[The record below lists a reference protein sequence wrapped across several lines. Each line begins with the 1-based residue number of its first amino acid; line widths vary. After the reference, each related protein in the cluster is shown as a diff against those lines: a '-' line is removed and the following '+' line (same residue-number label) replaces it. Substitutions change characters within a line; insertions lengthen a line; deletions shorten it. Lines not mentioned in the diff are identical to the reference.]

1 MTTAADAPVVTTT
14 PPAGAEG
21 RYRYPGSPPF
31 QDTDLDRALFQG
43 RAAEA
48 DTVLQSILASNLF
61 VLYSVS
67 GLGKSS
73 LLNAGVM
80 HRLRERGHWP
90 ASVRLN
96 DPGARIVDLI
106 RTGIETA
113 ARADPSIDVTRDPAA

>member
-1 MTTAADAPVVTTT
+1 MSTEVDEVLVAPTGRSVLAA
-14 PPAGAEG
+14 G
-21 RYRYPGSPPF
+21 YRYPGSPPF
-31 QDTDLDRALFQG
+31 QDTDLDRALFRG
-43 RAAEA
+43 RAKEA
-48 DTVLQSILASNLF
+48 DTVLQSILSSNLL

-96 DPGARIVDLI
+96 DPTAPIVGLI
-106 RTGIETA
+106 R
-113 ARADPSIDVTRDPAA
+113 